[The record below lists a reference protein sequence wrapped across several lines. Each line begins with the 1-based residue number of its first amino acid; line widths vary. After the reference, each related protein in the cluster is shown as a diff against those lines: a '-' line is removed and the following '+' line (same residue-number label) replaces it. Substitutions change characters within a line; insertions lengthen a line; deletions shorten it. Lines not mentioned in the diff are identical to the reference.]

1 MFIESRILRNEYDSI
16 IADDDAVAVVVA
28 ISGGI
33 IVNDSNLLVI
43 EVVSIPKCMIG

>member
-1 MFIESRILRNEYDSI
+1 MHEYACI

-33 IVNDSNLLVI
+33 IVSGGNFCNKRGQHTKIHDKLTCL
-43 EVVSIPKCMIG
+43 